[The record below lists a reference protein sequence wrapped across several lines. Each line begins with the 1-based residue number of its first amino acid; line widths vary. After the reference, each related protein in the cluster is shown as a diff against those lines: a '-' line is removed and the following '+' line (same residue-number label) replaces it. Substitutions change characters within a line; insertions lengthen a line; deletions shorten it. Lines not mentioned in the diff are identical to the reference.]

1 MTVTAKHVAGEAVF
15 EPVIQFDMDIKAFLS
30 AWFHCDHIATYLARM
45 ISHNRSDSVR
55 HSNLFSSAFN
65 ELLEVAFRTRHP
77 GGDLACRVSRQ
88 GGTDRIELTFPCTR
102 DERQF
107 YENAV
112 SQAAGSEARER
123 YLNSVSGDVAPSR
136 EVVLLELAV
145 TYNAT
150 LQLKQA
156 DANMITLLVD
166 LSLEELPH

>member
-1 MTVTAKHVAGEAVF
+1 MSVAAKHVAGKAIF

-65 ELLEVAFRTRHP
+65 ELLEVTFRTRHC
-77 GGDLACRVSRQ
+77 GGDLACKVSRK
-88 GGTDRIELTFPCTR
+88 GATDRIELTFPCTQ

-107 YENAV
+107 YENVV
-112 SQAAGSEARER
+112 SQAAGPEAQER

-145 TYNAT
+145 NYNAT
-150 LQLKQA
+150 LQLGKA
-156 DANMITLLVD
+156 DADMITLLVD
-166 LSLEELPH
+166 LSLEEPPH